1 VTSEASSSQ
10 VTLTSQLTSAIDV
23 TTTDGSGRVV
33 TTRPEV
39 LTQTS
44 TSTDG
49 AGKVYTVTQ
58 VVHQP
63 TGALDS
69 SNRNG
74 SANNF
79 FDNTGAVAG
88 VFVVLGL
95 ALTAG
100 VLAFVFFMLRRR
112 RRQRLDRD
120 VAAAAAAAAVGAHH
134 SNRSAFD
141 DDGYDEEK
149 PANPAQTQYGG
160 YYAAT
165 DIHGQPQPEMG
176 QYDYE
181 DPAGGYDHYAA
192 NLPPTG
198 DRTSTATVPGMAGF
212 GAQSAAL
219 NYNSQHMYSH
229 PEGYEEV
236 DDHHNYNAMASGP
249 HSQMQEAERAQNGGH
264 FYFDPKQ
271 AGQYDYA
278 EEDAYAY
285 NDQPPTLQRAGS
297 HGSVARDAAA
307 ERALRVANE

>member
-1 VTSEASSSQ
+1 M
-10 VTLTSQLTSAIDV
+10 
-23 TTTDGSGRVV
+23 
-33 TTRPEV
+33 
-39 LTQTS
+39 
-44 TSTDG
+44 STDG

-69 SNRNG
+69 SSRNG
-74 SANNF
+74 GSDGF
-79 FDNTGAVAG
+79 FENTGAVAG

-120 VAAAAAAAAVGAHH
+120 VAAAAAAAAAGAHH
-134 SNRSAFD
+134 SHRSAFD

-149 PANPAQTQYGG
+149 MANPAQTQYGG

-165 DIHGQPQPEMG
+165 DIHGQPQPAMG

-181 DPAGGYDHYAA
+181 DPTGGYDHYAT
-192 NLPPTG
+192 NLPLPG
-198 DRTSTATVPGMAGF
+198 DRTSTATAAGLAGF
-212 GAQSAAL
+212 GAQSAQA
-219 NYNSQHMYSH
+219 NYSNQNMYSH

-236 DDHHNYNAMASGP
+236 MDHQDYNAISTAPYAQVQEGQRAGP
-249 HSQMQEAERAQNGGH
+249 DGA

-271 AGQYDYA
+271 AGQHEYA

-285 NDQPPTLQRAGS
+285 NNQPPTGHTRSGS
-297 HGSVARDAAA
+297 EGSIARDAAA